1 MMGHQSLGVCWQKLQ
16 LGWRSARTNQATFL
30 LADWCNLVTLTIAS
44 LTRDADPLRPLPHAL
59 LGIIRGV
66 VIVGFVD

>member
-1 MMGHQSLGVCWQKLQ
+1 MVGHSI
-16 LGWRSARTNQATFL
+16 ARRL
-30 LADWCNLVTLTIAS
+30 LAKTTGGMAKRSHESSDFLSLITLTIAS

-59 LGIIRGV
+59 LVCIIRDA